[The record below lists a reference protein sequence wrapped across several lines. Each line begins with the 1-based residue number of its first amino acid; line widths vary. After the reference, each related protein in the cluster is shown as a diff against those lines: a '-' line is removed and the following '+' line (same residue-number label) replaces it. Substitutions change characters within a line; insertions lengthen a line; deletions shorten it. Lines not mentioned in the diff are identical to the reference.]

1 MTQMRFNG
9 DEQILGRF
17 TVLDL
22 AGSGNEAE
30 TGAVGAAVGDAGVRA
45 IFGNLL
51 LGLSDDGGAVLVDLE
66 FPADDKSV
74 RKKGAQSGNDFGS
87 GHEFDQQVLCA
98 GGNLA
103 RPDFRQRLPC
113 PALPNFAEFE
123 IIDCGCMEDGVDVGS
138 GKRLQPLPQVI
149 RSGEGFSYRSVA
161 LAAPRSLLADE
172 ERNAVTLGREE
183 IDQFRTKPPRRE
195 VREAAHLIQRLEGRP
210 GRDDTVHG
218 LSLRDCP
225 QKRYSVE

>member
-1 MTQMRFNG
+1 MTQMHSNG
-9 DEQILGRF
+9 DEQILCSF

-22 AGSGNEAE
+22 PRGGNEAE
-30 TGAVGAAVGDAGVRA
+30 TGAVGAAVRDAGVRA

-51 LGLSDDGGAVLVDLE
+51 LGLLDDGGAISIDFE
-66 FPADDKSV
+66 FPADKTCA

-87 GHEFDQQVLCA
+87 GHEFHQEVHRA
-98 GGNLA
+98 RRNLA
-103 RPDFRQRLPC
+103 GADFRQRLPC
-113 PALPNFAEFE
+113 PALPNLAEFE
-123 IIDCGCMEDGVDVGS
+123 IIDCGCVENGVDVGS
-138 GKRLQPLPQVI
+138 SKRLQPLPQVI
-149 RSGEGFSYRSVA
+149 RSGEGLRRCSVA

-210 GRDDTVHG
+210 GRDDAVHG
-218 LSLRDCP
+218 RSLRDCP

>member
-9 DEQILGRF
+9 DEQILRRF

-30 TGAVGAAVGDAGVRA
+30 TGAVGTAVGDAGVRA

-74 RKKGAQSGNDFGS
+74 RKKGAQSGNDLRCGD
-87 GHEFDQQVLCA
+87 EFHQEVLCA
-98 GGNLA
+98 RRNLA
-103 RPDFRQRLPC
+103 GADFRQRLPC

-123 IIDCGCMEDGVDVGS
+123 IIDCGCMKDGVDVGS
-138 GKRLQPLPQVI
+138 GKRLQPLPQVVAG
-149 RSGEGFSYRSVA
+149 GEGLRRCSVT
-161 LAAPRSLLADE
+161 LAPPRGLLADE
-172 ERNAVTLGREE
+172 ERNAVTLSREE
-183 IDQFRTKPPRRE
+183 IHQFRTKPPRRE

-218 LSLRDCP
+218 PSLRDCP

>member
-1 MTQMRFNG
+1 MTQMSFNG
-9 DEQILGRF
+9 DEQILCRF

-22 AGSGNEAE
+22 AGSANEAE

-45 IFGNLL
+45 IFANLL
-51 LGLSDDGGAVLVDLE
+51 FGLMDDGSTISINFE
-66 FPADDKSV
+66 FPADKKSV
-74 RKKGAQSGNDFGS
+74 RKKGTQFGNDLRCGD
-87 GHEFDQQVLCA
+87 EFHQEVLCA
-98 GGNLA
+98 RRNLA
-103 RPDFRQRLPC
+103 GADFRQRLPC

-123 IIDCGCMEDGVDVGS
+123 IIDCGCVENGVDVRS
-138 GKRLQPLPQVI
+138 GQSAQTLPQVVAG
-149 RSGEGFSYRSVA
+149 GEGLRRCSVT
-161 LAAPRSLLADE
+161 LAAPRGLLADE

-195 VREAAHLIQRLEGRP
+195 VREAAHLIQRLEGWP

-218 LSLRDCP
+218 ASLRDCP

>member
-9 DEQILGRF
+9 DEQILCRF

-22 AGSGNEAE
+22 ARSGSEAE
-30 TGAVGAAVGDAGVRA
+30 TGAVGAAVRDAGIRA

-51 LGLSDDGGAVLVDLE
+51 LGLLDDGGAISINFE
-66 FPADDKSV
+66 FPADQKSV
-74 RKKGAQSGNDFGS
+74 RKKGAQLRNDFGS

-103 RPDFRQRLPC
+103 GEDFRQRLPC

-123 IIDCGCMEDGVDVGS
+123 IIDCGCVENGVDVRS
-138 GKRLQPLPQVI
+138 GQSAQTLPQVVAG
-149 RSGEGFSYRSVA
+149 GEGLRRRSVT
-161 LAAPRSLLADE
+161 LAAPRGLLADE
-172 ERNAVTLGREE
+172 ERNAMTLGREE

-195 VREAAHLIQRLEGRP
+195 VRKAAHLIQRLEGRP

-218 LSLRDCP
+218 RSLRDCP